1 MIFLVLC
8 SRAASLWLLATGR
21 VHELH
26 VCHKNLAGSQR
37 LVASSYLRFPV
48 PDYI

>member
-26 VCHKNLAGSQR
+26 VCHKTLLA
-37 LVASSYLRFPV
+37 ASSYLRFPV